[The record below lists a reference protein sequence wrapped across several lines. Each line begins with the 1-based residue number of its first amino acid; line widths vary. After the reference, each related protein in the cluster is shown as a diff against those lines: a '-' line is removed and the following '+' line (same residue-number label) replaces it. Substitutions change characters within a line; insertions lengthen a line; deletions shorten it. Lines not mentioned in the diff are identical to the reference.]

1 MGYNLNVHVSN
12 LLLLGTHMYMLGTS
26 QHSRLVNVTKIMLI
40 ITYHQP
46 HPSTKMWQ
54 KCMVTVQICDTPETK
69 LLYRYCLPLD
79 IQHEME

>member
-1 MGYNLNVHVSN
+1 MLCTIMGYNLNVHVSN

-46 HPSTKMWQ
+46 HPSTKM
-54 KCMVTVQICDTPETK
+54 
-69 LLYRYCLPLD
+69 
-79 IQHEME
+79 